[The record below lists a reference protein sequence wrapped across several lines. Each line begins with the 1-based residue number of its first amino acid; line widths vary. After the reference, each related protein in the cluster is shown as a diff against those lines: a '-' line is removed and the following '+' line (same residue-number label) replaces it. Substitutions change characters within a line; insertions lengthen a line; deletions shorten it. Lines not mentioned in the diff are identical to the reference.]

1 MNCLLVSTSRSQ
13 RLRSFWSAPRITI
26 LWANPKKRNKIP
38 VSRGKEKNQNIRENL
53 IDQPKMVLHVL
64 NKKPFETR
72 PLFFFFDSTLFCC
85 LMPGYLHKKIS
96 VFILMAHDVDVG
108 ERQKKKKKNRWR
120 LNSFLMSNLSFF
132 SQEIYTAN
140 NHVNEWFTVEL
151 LHNDRRGQKKLA
163 VAERFKQGEI
173 IWTVRQKMWSL

>member
-26 LWANPKKRNKIP
+26 LWANSKKRNKIP

-108 ERQKKKKKNRWR
+108 ERQKNRKPV
-120 LNSFLMSNLSFF
+120 MIEFF
-132 SQEIYTAN
+132 PHVKPFVFSHELCTAN

-173 IWTVRQKMWSL
+173 IWIVRQKMWSL

>member
-26 LWANPKKRNKIP
+26 LWANSKKRNKIP

-120 LNSFLMSNLSFF
+120 LNSFLMSNISFF
-132 SQEIYTAN
+132 HTKYAQLITTWTNDLQLNFSIT
-140 NHVNEWFTVEL
+140 TVG
-151 LHNDRRGQKKLA
+151 DRRN
-163 VAERFKQGEI
+163 
-173 IWTVRQKMWSL
+173 

>member
-1 MNCLLVSTSRSQ
+1 
-13 RLRSFWSAPRITI
+13 
-26 LWANPKKRNKIP
+26 
-38 VSRGKEKNQNIRENL
+38 
-53 IDQPKMVLHVL
+53 
-64 NKKPFETR
+64 
-72 PLFFFFDSTLFCC
+72 
-85 LMPGYLHKKIS
+85 
-96 VFILMAHDVDVG
+96 MAHDVDIG

-120 LNSFLMSNLSFF
+120 LNSFLMSNLRF
-132 SQEIYTAN
+132 YTAN

>member
-1 MNCLLVSTSRSQ
+1 MTCLLVSTSRSQ
-13 RLRSFWSAPRITI
+13 RLRSFWSASRITI
-26 LWANPKKRNKIP
+26 LWANSKKRNKIP

-72 PLFFFFDSTLFCC
+72 PLFFFSIQLFFAALC
-85 LMPGYLHKKIS
+85 LDICFKKIS

-108 ERQKKKKKNRWR
+108 ERQKNRKPV
-120 LNSFLMSNLSFF
+120 MIEFF
-132 SQEIYTAN
+132 PHVKPFVFSHEICTAN

>member
-1 MNCLLVSTSRSQ
+1 MTCLLVSTSRSQ

-26 LWANPKKRNKIP
+26 LWANSKKRNKIP
-38 VSRGKEKNQNIRENL
+38 VSREKEKNQNIWENL

-64 NKKPFETR
+64 NKKP
-72 PLFFFFDSTLFCC
+72 FDSTLFCC

-96 VFILMAHDVDVG
+96 VFILMARDVDVG
-108 ERQKKKKKNRWR
+108 ERQKNRKPV
-120 LNSFLMSNLSFF
+120 MIEFF
-132 SQEIYTAN
+132 PHVKPFVFSHEICTAN

>member
-1 MNCLLVSTSRSQ
+1 MSSLTIPEVFMNCLLVSTSRSQ

-72 PLFFFFDSTLFCC
+72 PLFFFSIQLFFAALC
-85 LMPGYLHKKIS
+85 LNICIKNLCVCTNGTWRWRWWTTKKI
-96 VFILMAHDVDVG
+96 
-108 ERQKKKKKNRWR
+108 ENRWR
-120 LNSFLMSNLSFF
+120 LNSFLMSNISFF
-132 SQEIYTAN
+132 HKKYAQLITTWTKKIYS
-140 NHVNEWFTVEL
+140 
-151 LHNDRRGQKKLA
+151 
-163 VAERFKQGEI
+163 
-173 IWTVRQKMWSL
+173 WTSP